1 MSYGSRLAL
10 DEIYLY
16 TKMTVAIL
24 LIVAVIL
31 VCTLFIIY
39 ALNQVA
45 DTNDKLKYMEQIISS
60 IDDSVKKPDRK
71 WYIDIDAKMNK
82 LRRAAT
88 YQEGDVDLELKSM
101 IRELTIWMLSRK
113 S

>member
-1 MSYGSRLAL
+1 
-10 DEIYLY
+10 
-16 TKMTVAIL
+16 MTVIIL
-24 LIVAVIL
+24 ILVAVIL

-45 DTNDKLKYMEQIISS
+45 DTNDHMKYLEQIIAT
-60 IDDSVKKPDRK
+60 IDINVKNKSDGQ
-71 WYIDIDAKMNK
+71 WYIGIDNKIQK
-82 LRRAAT
+82 LRRAAM
-88 YQEGDVDLELKSM
+88 YPGEGNVDLELKSM

>member
-1 MSYGSRLAL
+1 M
-10 DEIYLY
+10 III
-16 TKMTVAIL
+16 IL
-24 LIVAVIL
+24 LLVAVTL

-45 DTNDKLKYMEQIISS
+45 DTNDKMKYLEQIISS
-60 IDDSVKKPDRK
+60 IDASVKKPDQK
-71 WYIDIDAKMNK
+71 WYIDIDTKMNK

-88 YQEGDVDLELKSM
+88 YGEGDVDLQLKEM